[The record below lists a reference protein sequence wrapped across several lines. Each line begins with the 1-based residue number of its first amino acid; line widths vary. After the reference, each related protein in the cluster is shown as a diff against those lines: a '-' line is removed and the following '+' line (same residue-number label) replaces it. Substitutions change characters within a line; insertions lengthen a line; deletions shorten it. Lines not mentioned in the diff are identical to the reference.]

1 MSQPYEAPADPL
13 EQRLAQIWQELLG
26 VERVGRHDNFFE
38 LGGHSLLAVRVIVRV
53 RQELGVESSLRAL
66 FNQPELAAFAKSVEQ
81 AGASLGQH
89 LGQRITPADR
99 SAALPVS
106 YAQQRLWFLDRLD
119 AAAGAAYHMPVAL
132 RLSGALQRQA
142 LKATLDGLVRRHEI
156 LRTRFGSVD
165 GQTVQWIDGPEVGF
179 QWQEVDLS
187 GLEEPQR
194 TQAVQ
199 SLSQEEQRAPFDLA
213 RGPLIRGQL
222 LKLEEQAHILL
233 LTQHHIISDGWSTG
247 IMVREVSALY
257 EAYSQGREDPLEPL
271 TIQYADYAVWQRQWL
286 QGEVLRQQT
295 QYWKEQLGGAP
306 ALLELPTDRPRPV
319 EQSYEGGQWR
329 FEIPAQVSAGL
340 QGLAQSQG
348 ATLFMTLLAGWAV
361 LLSRLSGQ
369 KDIVVGTP
377 VANRQRS
384 EVEGLIGFFVNT
396 LALRVRL
403 EDDPTVQELLQ
414 QVKAST
420 LDAYEHQDLPF
431 EQVVEALQ
439 PQRSLSHSPLFQNML
454 SLNNTP
460 VQGPLQLSGLSIS
473 TLAPDSGS
481 TQFDLSLALSETP
494 EGLSATLS
502 YASALYEPSSIQRL
516 EGYLQAV
523 LRGLVED
530 PTQRVSELALLSAA
544 QRRQV
549 LEEFNATARA
559 YPQDELIHELFE
571 EQVRARPQATA
582 LVYEQ
587 QQLSYGELNERAN
600 QVAHRLVQLGI
611 RPDDRVA
618 ICMQRSV
625 EMVVGLL
632 GILKSGAAYVPL
644 DPAYPA
650 ARLAYMLGDSE
661 PGAVLTQQ
669 ALVQEMRQ
677 GVAIGVPVLALDGAE
692 AAQIEVQPR
701 HDPDP
706 QALGLNARHLAY
718 IIYTSGSTGQPK
730 GVMVEHR
737 QVLRLLA
744 ATEDWFHFDHH
755 DVWTLF
761 HSFAFDF
768 SVWELW
774 GALAKG
780 GKLVLVPYLTSRS
793 PQAFYELLS
802 TQRVTVLNQTPSAFR
817 QLIAAQSSSP
827 LEHSLRLVVFGGEA
841 LEPAMLKPW
850 FDRDRNANVRLVNM
864 YGITETTV
872 HVTYLPVDPSMA
884 QRRGTSPIGRP
895 IPDLR
900 IYVLDA
906 AGQPVPL
913 GVTGEMYVGG
923 DGLARGYLNR
933 PELTQQRFL
942 ADPFSPQP
950 NARMYRTGDLARWL
964 EDGSLEYL
972 GRNDHQVKIR
982 GFRIELGEI
991 EARLAQ
997 CHGVR
1002 DAVVLPRDDE
1012 AGQQR
1017 LVAYLTAQAGHAL
1030 TAAALR
1036 SHLSAVLADYMVPS
1050 AFVVLPELPL
1060 TANGKLDRQALPAP
1074 DASAHATHPYQA
1086 PTTPTE
1092 ALLCRVWC
1100 EVLGL
1105 TQVGVNDNFFDVGGD
1120 SIRSIAIVAK
1130 ARSEGVNLAIVDLF
1144 KSPTIR
1150 GLAQLLSSGA
1160 ATEPVDEASVQLSE
1174 ADRRLLPADV
1184 EEAYPVTMLQ
1194 MGMVF
1199 HNAHD
1204 EESGLYHDIT
1214 TNQLTLPAWNPAAMR
1229 TVLDAMVRRHP
1240 ALRTAFDLHRYSEP
1254 MQVVHA
1260 SASLPLEVFDVQH
1273 LEVEAQDRLIAD
1285 FMRQEHQTRFT
1296 LETPPLLRVFVHLRS
1311 AHSIQITLSF
1321 HHAILDGWS
1330 LAALQTGLVNAYA
1343 RLVAGEAVEVTEA
1356 PLDVTPRHTIA
1367 QERQALRSEAH
1378 RAFWADYL
1386 ADCEFAALP
1395 APEPEVEP
1403 EAPRNEAVE
1412 LSEGLCAQLRAL
1424 ASSQGVPMRSL
1435 LLAAHVRMV
1444 ATLSGVDDVTT
1455 GLVAN
1460 VRPERTNGDQ
1470 VLGLFLNT
1478 LPFRQKLE
1486 DMSWKA
1492 LIRQIHDNEIG
1503 VMAYRHYPYFQLYVD
1518 HNREPFYETTFN
1530 YINFHVYEGL
1540 HAGIKAEGFRGDIE
1554 VTNNALAVD
1563 CFQRPNQAIGI
1574 KIDARSL
1581 SVAQERRVRGYFVAI
1596 LEAMARDPE
1605 ALHGGQSFLSD
1616 RERHD
1621 LLERFNATASVRA
1634 TQPLIHRGFEERAAA
1649 HPDAVAVSHD
1659 GRLLTYGEVNARANA
1674 LAHQLLRQGVRP
1686 DDKVAICMERCPD
1699 QLIGLLGILK
1709 AGGAYVPLDPQHP
1722 QERLNYMLQD
1732 CDPVVLIVQP
1742 SLRDRFEGV
1751 TTPLIT
1757 IDPEAHGDQSTQALS
1772 EGRNPD
1778 IPALGPSHLAYVIYT
1793 SGSTGLPKGVLVEHG
1808 NAVNLIEAH
1817 IRTCQLTEADRVLQL
1832 ASFGFDNSI
1841 TEIFPTLQVGGR
1853 IVMRPATL
1861 MVPDAEFMAFLAEH
1875 GVTVADLPTSF
1886 WHLWSGEI
1894 RLGRSLPWDALRLVI
1909 VGGEKAELRHLQD
1922 WAAARKTQHIRWI
1935 NTYGPTEATVYA
1947 TVFPWLPS
1955 DGLPPQEVP
1964 IGRPVDNTVVR
1975 ILDRFG
1981 QLSPVGVMGEIYLGG
1996 PQVARGYYKRP
2007 ELTQSRFIADPY
2019 GAEAS
2024 RLYRTGDLGRW
2035 TTAGMIEY
2043 VGRNDFQVKIRG
2055 HRIEMGEIE
2064 ARLAECPSVRE
2075 AVVLA
2080 RAGEDGDKRL
2090 VAYITAHEGLMP
2102 LSAELRSALL
2112 ATLPEYMV
2120 PSAFVVLERMPLTPH
2135 GKLDRQAL
2143 PEPGQASVVTQT
2155 YEPPVGAV
2163 EQAIAEIWQDLLEL
2177 EQVGRND
2184 HFFELGGH
2192 SLMAVSLI
2200 EHLRQRGLM
2209 VPVRSIFAAP
2219 TLADFARAVEQ
2230 RQDAG
2235 AEAPLPVTP
2244 GGIEP
2249 GCQRVTPEM
2258 LPLVN
2263 LSQSEID
2270 GLVASVPAGISN
2282 LQDIYPLAPLQAGIL
2297 FHHMLETTGDP
2308 YLLRL
2313 VLGFDSRD
2321 RLDRFLDALQRVIDR
2336 HDILR
2341 SAFEWEGLSSPV
2353 QVVWRKA
2360 TLPVEAVSLVSK
2372 DDALGEFLERVDPR
2386 QRRLDLRRAP
2396 LLAAYVAADT
2406 SSQSWFLTLLNHHL
2420 IGDHV
2425 TLDLIVDE
2433 VRMILEGR
2441 SADLP
2446 APASYREF
2454 VASALKTDQAA
2465 HDAYFARL
2473 LGDVTEP
2480 TAPFGLLDVQ
2490 GSGEG
2495 VRETLLPLT
2504 DVMAGRINSLARQLA
2519 VTPAVV
2525 FHVGWALL
2533 LSRCTGR
2540 ADVVFGTV
2548 LLGRMQGVHSA
2559 QQVLGMFINTLP
2571 VRIALGSTSVEEAV
2585 RACYGQLTE
2594 LLVHEQASL
2603 GLAQRC
2609 SGVKA
2614 PMPLF
2619 TTLLNYRHIQGGE
2632 GAAGDANGAGLPGVV
2647 TYAHEERINYPVG
2660 AAVND
2665 LGGAYSLSVQ
2675 CDGVDPVRVAEM
2687 FVRSVEVLL
2696 EALEGEP
2703 TRALASLD
2711 PIPTTEQIRL
2721 LEDFNATAVRY
2732 EEGELVQERFEAQVR
2747 MQPQAVAVED
2757 DTQVLSYAEL
2767 NERANRVA
2775 HRLLALGIEPDDRVA
2790 ICMSRGVEMVV
2801 GVLGILKSGAAYVPL
2816 DPAYPAARLAY
2827 MLSDCEPAV
2836 VLTEQA
2842 LVSAVREVTPTGV
2855 ALLVPD
2861 GEDGALLQAQPVV
2874 DPDTRRRHGLHSR
2887 HLAYI
2892 IYTSGS
2898 TGQPKGVQIEHRS
2911 VVNFLS
2917 AMTGLLR
2924 VSSEDAVLAV
2934 TTLSFDIAG
2943 LELYLP
2949 LINGARMVLV
2959 SRETASDASL
2969 LEQALER
2976 SGVTLMQATPVT
2988 WRMLLDNG
2996 WTGRAG
3002 LRMLCGGEAL
3012 SGPLA
3017 QRLSGKGAQLWNL
3030 YGPTETT
3037 VWSTACCIDPVQA
3050 GVQAVQHIGRPIAN
3064 TRIYILDGQGRPVP
3078 IGVVGEIHIGGHG
3091 VARGYWKRPDLTQQR
3106 FVEDG
3111 FSGEAGARLY
3121 KTGDLGRWLADG
3133 DIEYLGRNDHQV
3145 KIRGFRIELGEIE
3158 ARLVQCPGVREA
3170 VVVAREDQGG
3180 DKRLV
3185 AYVSAQEGAQGEA
3198 LAVSALRSR
3207 LAEAL
3212 ADYMVPSAF
3221 VVLAGL
3227 PLTPNGKIDRQA
3239 LPAPEAGA
3247 LVSQPYE
3254 APADPLEQR
3263 LAQIWQELLGVE
3275 RVGRHDNFF
3284 ELGGHSLLAV
3294 RVIVRVRQE
3303 LGVESSLR
3311 ALFNQPELAAFAK
3324 SVEQAGASL
3333 GQRIGRADRSAAL
3346 PVSYAQQRLWF
3357 LDRLD
3362 AAAGAAYHMPVALRL
3377 SGALQRQALKATLD
3391 GLVRRHEILRTR
3403 FGSVDGQT
3411 VQWIDGPEVG
3421 FQWQE
3426 VDLSGLEE
3434 PQRTQAVQ
3442 SLSQEEQRA
3451 PFDLARGPLIRGQLL
3466 KLEEQAHILLLTQH
3480 HIISDG
3486 WSTGIMVREV
3496 SALYEAYSQG
3506 REDPLEPLTIQYADY
3521 AVWQRQW
3528 LQGEVLRQQTQYWKE
3543 QLGGAPALL
3552 ELPTDRP
3559 RPAEQSYEGGQW
3571 SFEIPAQVSAG
3582 LQGLAQSQGATL
3594 FMTLLAGWAVLLSRL
3609 SGQKDIVVG
3618 TPVANRQRSEVE
3630 GLIGFFVNT
3639 LALRVRLEDDPTV
3652 QELLQQVKASTL
3664 DAYEHQ
3670 DLPFEQVVE
3679 ALQPQRSLSHSPLFQ
3694 NMLSLNNTPV
3704 QGPLQLSGLSI
3715 STLAPDS
3722 GSTQFDLS
3730 LALSETPEGLSATLS
3745 YASALYEPSSI
3756 QRLEGYL
3763 QAVLRGLVED
3773 PTQRV
3778 SELALLSA
3786 AQRRQVLEEFNAT
3799 ARAYPQDEL
3808 IHELFE
3814 EQVRARPQA
3823 TALVYEQQQ
3832 LSYGELN
3839 ERANQVAH
3847 RLVQLGIRPDD
3858 RVAIC
3863 MQRSVEMVVGLLGIL
3878 KSGAAY
3884 VPLDPAYP
3892 AARLAY
3898 MLGDS
3903 EPGAV
3908 LTQQALVQEMRQ
3920 GVAIGVPVLALDGA
3934 EAAQIE
3940 VQPRHDPDPQAL
3952 GLNARHL
3959 AYIIYTS
3966 GSTGQPKGVMV
3977 EHAGLSSLAHA
3988 QIAQFGVNPTSRVLQ
4003 FVSISFDV
4011 CISEIAMTLCSGATL
4026 LLAPANELLPGDPLL
4041 QSLRSLRATHIT
4053 LPRAALAALPAEA
4066 SLGEVRTLITGG
4078 ELLQSQLAATWSARY
4093 ALFNSYGPTETTVC
4107 ATVHDCRETDLAV
4120 VPIGRPMAGKRI
4132 YILDDHGAPVPLGAR
4147 GEIHIGGIGV
4157 ARGYWNQ
4164 PELTQQR
4171 FLPDPHCTQAGA
4183 RMYRTGDLG
4192 RWRPDGQVEFLGR
4205 NDHQVKIRGFR
4216 IELG

>member
-1 MSQPYEAPADPL
+1 MNELTKVPPVTTDRSELQDAILRKLLQRRMEA
-13 EQRLAQIWQELLG
+13 
-26 VERVGRHDNFFE
+26 H
-38 LGGHSLLAVRVIVRV
+38 
-53 RQELGVESSLRAL
+53 
-66 FNQPELAAFAKSVEQ
+66 AASRDAR
-81 AGASLGQH
+81 
-89 LGQRITPADR
+89 RITPADR

-199 SLSQEEQRAPFDLA
+199 RLSEQEQRAPFDLA

-222 LKLEEQAHILL
+222 LKLEEQEHILL

-306 ALLELPTDRPRPV
+306 ALLELPTDRPRPA
-319 EQSYEGGQWR
+319 EQSYEGGQWS

-460 VQGPLQLSGLSIS
+460 AQAPLQLSGLRITVDPQS
-473 TLAPDSGS
+473 TE
-481 TQFDLSLALSETP
+481 TTHFDLSLSINEYGGRLF
-494 EGLSATLS
+494 ATMS
-502 YASALYEPSSIQRL
+502 YARDLFERETIGRWADLFLMILKEMISDA
-516 EGYLQAV
+516 G
-523 LRGLVED
+523 
-530 PTQRVSELALLSAA
+530 QRVGAIDWLGPK

-549 LEEFNATARA
+549 LQSFNDTVRA
-559 YPQDELIHELFE
+559 YPQDALVHSLFE
-571 EQVRARPQATA
+571 AQVRARPQATA

-661 PGAVLTQQ
+661 PGALLTQQ

-730 GVMVEHR
+730 GVMIEHR
-737 QVLRLLA
+737 GVVNLWQALA
-744 ATEDWFHFDHH
+744 RDILAHLPSGARFA
-755 DVWTLF
+755 LNA
-761 HSFAFDF
+761 SMAFDA
-768 SVWELW
+768 SV
-774 GALAKG
+774 KII
-780 GKLVLVPYLTSRS
+780 V
-793 PQAFYELLS
+793 QLLS
-802 TQRVTVLNQTPSAFR
+802 GHG
-817 QLIAAQSSSP
+817 LILIPA
-827 LEHSLRLVVFGGEA
+827 LLRMEGQA
-841 LEPAMLKPW
+841 LLQWIE
-850 FDRDRNANVRLVNM
+850 DREID
-864 YGITETTV
+864 
-872 HVTYLPVDPSMA
+872 
-884 QRRGTSPIGRP
+884 
-895 IPDLR
+895 
-900 IYVLDA
+900 VLDCTPA
-906 AGQPVPL
+906 QLEMLGSAG
-913 GVTGEMYVGG
+913 M
-923 DGLARGYLNR
+923 
-933 PELTQQRFL
+933 
-942 ADPFSPQP
+942 
-950 NARMYRTGDLARWL
+950 
-964 EDGSLEYL
+964 
-972 GRNDHQVKIR
+972 
-982 GFRIELGEI
+982 
-991 EARLAQ
+991 
-997 CHGVR
+997 
-1002 DAVVLPRDDE
+1002 
-1012 AGQQR
+1012 
-1017 LVAYLTAQAGHAL
+1017 L
-1030 TAAALR
+1030 TAAR
-1036 SHLSAVLADYMVPS
+1036 QR
-1050 AFVVLPELPL
+1050 PL
-1060 TANGKLDRQALPAP
+1060 T
-1074 DASAHATHPYQA
+1074 
-1086 PTTPTE
+1086 
-1092 ALLCRVWC
+1092 LLI
-1100 EVLGL
+1100 
-1105 TQVGVNDNFFDVGGD
+1105 GGD
-1120 SIRSIAIVAK
+1120 AIA
-1130 ARSEGVNLAIVDLF
+1130 
-1144 KSPTIR
+1144 P
-1150 GLAQLLSSGA
+1150 
-1160 ATEPVDEASVQLSE
+1160 AT
-1174 ADRRLLPADV
+1174 
-1184 EEAYPVTMLQ
+1184 
-1194 MGMVF
+1194 
-1199 HNAHD
+1199 
-1204 EESGLYHDIT
+1204 
-1214 TNQLTLPAWNPAAMR
+1214 W
-1229 TVLDAMVRRHP
+1229 
-1240 ALRTAFDLHRYSEP
+1240 
-1254 MQVVHA
+1254 
-1260 SASLPLEVFDVQH
+1260 
-1273 LEVEAQDRLIAD
+1273 
-1285 FMRQEHQTRFT
+1285 
-1296 LETPPLLRVFVHLRS
+1296 
-1311 AHSIQITLSF
+1311 
-1321 HHAILDGWS
+1321 
-1330 LAALQTGLVNAYA
+1330 
-1343 RLVAGEAVEVTEA
+1343 
-1356 PLDVTPRHTIA
+1356 
-1367 QERQALRSEAH
+1367 
-1378 RAFWADYL
+1378 
-1386 ADCEFAALP
+1386 
-1395 APEPEVEP
+1395 
-1403 EAPRNEAVE
+1403 
-1412 LSEGLCAQLRAL
+1412 RAL
-1424 ASSQGVPMRSL
+1424 AESRDLQ
-1435 LLAAHVRMV
+1435 AC
-1444 ATLSGVDDVTT
+1444 
-1455 GLVAN
+1455 N
-1460 VRPERTNGDQ
+1460 V
-1470 VLGLFLNT
+1470 
-1478 LPFRQKLE
+1478 
-1486 DMSWKA
+1486 
-1492 LIRQIHDNEIG
+1492 
-1503 VMAYRHYPYFQLYVD
+1503 
-1518 HNREPFYETTFN
+1518 
-1530 YINFHVYEGL
+1530 
-1540 HAGIKAEGFRGDIE
+1540 
-1554 VTNNALAVD
+1554 
-1563 CFQRPNQAIGI
+1563 
-1574 KIDARSL
+1574 
-1581 SVAQERRVRGYFVAI
+1581 
-1596 LEAMARDPE
+1596 
-1605 ALHGGQSFLSD
+1605 
-1616 RERHD
+1616 
-1621 LLERFNATASVRA
+1621 
-1634 TQPLIHRGFEERAAA
+1634 
-1649 HPDAVAVSHD
+1649 
-1659 GRLLTYGEVNARANA
+1659 
-1674 LAHQLLRQGVRP
+1674 
-1686 DDKVAICMERCPD
+1686 
-1699 QLIGLLGILK
+1699 
-1709 AGGAYVPLDPQHP
+1709 
-1722 QERLNYMLQD
+1722 
-1732 CDPVVLIVQP
+1732 
-1742 SLRDRFEGV
+1742 
-1751 TTPLIT
+1751 
-1757 IDPEAHGDQSTQALS
+1757 
-1772 EGRNPD
+1772 
-1778 IPALGPSHLAYVIYT
+1778 
-1793 SGSTGLPKGVLVEHG
+1793 
-1808 NAVNLIEAH
+1808 
-1817 IRTCQLTEADRVLQL
+1817 
-1832 ASFGFDNSI
+1832 
-1841 TEIFPTLQVGGR
+1841 
-1853 IVMRPATL
+1853 
-1861 MVPDAEFMAFLAEH
+1861 
-1875 GVTVADLPTSF
+1875 
-1886 WHLWSGEI
+1886 
-1894 RLGRSLPWDALRLVI
+1894 
-1909 VGGEKAELRHLQD
+1909 
-1922 WAAARKTQHIRWI
+1922 
-1935 NTYGPTEATVYA
+1935 YGPTECTV
-1947 TVFPWLPS
+1947 
-1955 DGLPPQEVP
+1955 D
-1964 IGRPVDNTVVR
+1964 
-1975 ILDRFG
+1975 
-1981 QLSPVGVMGEIYLGG
+1981 
-1996 PQVARGYYKRP
+1996 
-2007 ELTQSRFIADPY
+2007 
-2019 GAEAS
+2019 
-2024 RLYRTGDLGRW
+2024 
-2035 TTAGMIEY
+2035 
-2043 VGRNDFQVKIRG
+2043 
-2055 HRIEMGEIE
+2055 
-2064 ARLAECPSVRE
+2064 
-2075 AVVLA
+2075 
-2080 RAGEDGDKRL
+2080 
-2090 VAYITAHEGLMP
+2090 
-2102 LSAELRSALL
+2102 
-2112 ATLPEYMV
+2112 
-2120 PSAFVVLERMPLTPH
+2120 
-2135 GKLDRQAL
+2135 
-2143 PEPGQASVVTQT
+2143 
-2155 YEPPVGAV
+2155 
-2163 EQAIAEIWQDLLEL
+2163 
-2177 EQVGRND
+2177 
-2184 HFFELGGH
+2184 
-2192 SLMAVSLI
+2192 
-2200 EHLRQRGLM
+2200 
-2209 VPVRSIFAAP
+2209 
-2219 TLADFARAVEQ
+2219 
-2230 RQDAG
+2230 
-2235 AEAPLPVTP
+2235 
-2244 GGIEP
+2244 
-2249 GCQRVTPEM
+2249 
-2258 LPLVN
+2258 
-2263 LSQSEID
+2263 
-2270 GLVASVPAGISN
+2270 
-2282 LQDIYPLAPLQAGIL
+2282 
-2297 FHHMLETTGDP
+2297 
-2308 YLLRL
+2308 
-2313 VLGFDSRD
+2313 
-2321 RLDRFLDALQRVIDR
+2321 
-2336 HDILR
+2336 
-2341 SAFEWEGLSSPV
+2341 
-2353 QVVWRKA
+2353 
-2360 TLPVEAVSLVSK
+2360 
-2372 DDALGEFLERVDPR
+2372 
-2386 QRRLDLRRAP
+2386 
-2396 LLAAYVAADT
+2396 
-2406 SSQSWFLTLLNHHL
+2406 
-2420 IGDHV
+2420 
-2425 TLDLIVDE
+2425 
-2433 VRMILEGR
+2433 
-2441 SADLP
+2441 
-2446 APASYREF
+2446 
-2454 VASALKTDQAA
+2454 
-2465 HDAYFARL
+2465 
-2473 LGDVTEP
+2473 
-2480 TAPFGLLDVQ
+2480 
-2490 GSGEG
+2490 
-2495 VRETLLPLT
+2495 
-2504 DVMAGRINSLARQLA
+2504 
-2519 VTPAVV
+2519 
-2525 FHVGWALL
+2525 
-2533 LSRCTGR
+2533 
-2540 ADVVFGTV
+2540 
-2548 LLGRMQGVHSA
+2548 
-2559 QQVLGMFINTLP
+2559 
-2571 VRIALGSTSVEEAV
+2571 
-2585 RACYGQLTE
+2585 
-2594 LLVHEQASL
+2594 
-2603 GLAQRC
+2603 
-2609 SGVKA
+2609 
-2614 PMPLF
+2614 
-2619 TTLLNYRHIQGGE
+2619 
-2632 GAAGDANGAGLPGVV
+2632 
-2647 TYAHEERINYPVG
+2647 
-2660 AAVND
+2660 
-2665 LGGAYSLSVQ
+2665 
-2675 CDGVDPVRVAEM
+2675 
-2687 FVRSVEVLL
+2687 
-2696 EALEGEP
+2696 
-2703 TRALASLD
+2703 
-2711 PIPTTEQIRL
+2711 
-2721 LEDFNATAVRY
+2721 ATAVRIQ
-2732 EEGELVQERFEAQVR
+2732 GEH
-2747 MQPQAVAVED
+2747 P
-2757 DTQVLSYAEL
+2757 
-2767 NERANRVA
+2767 
-2775 HRLLALGIEPDDRVA
+2775 
-2790 ICMSRGVEMVV
+2790 
-2801 GVLGILKSGAAYVPL
+2801 
-2816 DPAYPAARLAY
+2816 
-2827 MLSDCEPAV
+2827 
-2836 VLTEQA
+2836 
-2842 LVSAVREVTPTGV
+2842 
-2855 ALLVPD
+2855 
-2861 GEDGALLQAQPVV
+2861 
-2874 DPDTRRRHGLHSR
+2874 
-2887 HLAYI
+2887 
-2892 IYTSGS
+2892 
-2898 TGQPKGVQIEHRS
+2898 
-2911 VVNFLS
+2911 
-2917 AMTGLLR
+2917 
-2924 VSSEDAVLAV
+2924 
-2934 TTLSFDIAG
+2934 
-2943 LELYLP
+2943 
-2949 LINGARMVLV
+2949 
-2959 SRETASDASL
+2959 
-2969 LEQALER
+2969 
-2976 SGVTLMQATPVT
+2976 
-2988 WRMLLDNG
+2988 
-2996 WTGRAG
+2996 
-3002 LRMLCGGEAL
+3002 
-3012 SGPLA
+3012 
-3017 QRLSGKGAQLWNL
+3017 
-3030 YGPTETT
+3030 
-3037 VWSTACCIDPVQA
+3037 
-3050 GVQAVQHIGRPIAN
+3050 HIGRPIAN

-3133 DIEYLGRNDHQV
+3133 NIEYLGRNDHQV

-3333 GQRIGRADRSAAL
+3333 GQHLGQRITPADRSGVL

-3988 QIAQFGVNPTSRVLQ
+3988 QIAQFGVNPSSRVLQ
-4003 FVSISFDV
+4003 FASFSFDV
-4011 CISEIAMTLCSGATL
+4011 CISELTLALCSGASV
-4026 LLAPANELLPGDPLL
+4026 LLAPASALAPGDTLLELVRTQGVTHLPL
-4041 QSLRSLRATHIT
+4041 
-4053 LPRAALAALPAEA
+4053 PKAALAVLPADAE
-4066 SLGEVRTLITGG
+4066 LGVLQTVIVGGEVLPAV
-4078 ELLQSQLAATWSARY
+4078 LADAWSSRY
-4093 ALFNSYGPTETTVC
+4093 HLHNSYGPTETTVC
-4107 ATVHDCRETDLAV
+4107 ATVYTCRAPDPVT
-4120 VPIGRPMAGKRI
+4120 VPIGRPIAGKRI
-4132 YILDDHGAPVPLGAR
+4132 YILDERGNPVPMGTT
-4147 GEIHIGGIGV
+4147 GEIYIGGAGV
-4157 ARGYWNQ
+4157 ARGYWKQ
-4164 PELTQQR
+4164 PELTRQR
-4171 FLPDPHCTQAGA
+4171 FLPDPHSLQPGA

-4192 RWRPDGQVEFLGR
+4192 RWLPEGHVDFLGR

-4216 IELG
+4216 IELGEIETRLAQCEGVCEAIVLARRDGTGDPRLVAYVTGSPGHQPAAARLRAELGQVLPEHMVPHAFVTLPAMPLTPNGKIDRAALPAPDQDALATRPYEAPLGDLEHAIGHIWQELLGVQRIGRHDNFFELGGHSLLAVRMIGILDRQFNLKMALRELFVHPTLQGFATLAGKRDTGRRYRHLVPIRTTGRQAPLFLFHPSKGEVGYAYALACHLDVDLPVYGLAAAGFAEDEQPLSSVEEMAAAYIREIRQVQPHGPYRLGGSSSGGILAYEAANQLIGADEHVEFLALIDTDSQYLKPDVGNGVSTQAPPVSADVDGWIDSLVWVPDGTSEAVKTRLADVAAIGDRVALLEEGQRVGLLPGHVGPELLKRYLAVQTAMGWALIHYLRPPLSIPMCLFAAEDEQPADPTLGWRSAVGNRLKVIAVPGTHHTMVEAPHVASLAHAIGQELETIKTQPVDRPEQRYMPAVLLKQGSSSQVPVFCVPGAGASVTALADLADALGPQITVHGLQPRGLCGILAPHVDVSSAAHAYVRALREIRPRGPVHLMGHSFGGWVALEMAHVLQELGQPAATLTLLDSSAPSEAPASGFERHSPAEALRRLIQIYEQSLGRSLELEVESMGTAEADQHLARLLARLVQHGVMPQSTRLPTLKGIFRTFSTHLNTQYLPARPYLQESYLVNASPSPGGGAALRRGLDEDVGRWEQHLPRAQAYTCGGNHMSMLRAPHVLGIAAWLQPFLTRR